1 MQYLLRHFLLFIFV
15 GFIQCSYASVTDPDS
30 LTFVNKSWEAERLKK
45 GVVWKKAHFD
55 NLFDSRQIINII
67 EIDLKKQLKNFK
79 ITGDSTL
86 LIPTSRFASQHN
98 ALAAINGGFFNMK
111 DGGSVDLLKVDGT
124 IINKPSRASTNANA
138 ALVFSKRTLKII
150 EATKVEENLSPNIMV
165 SGPHLLS
172 EGISLTL
179 NSTPFV
185 DNRHPRT
192 AIAVTSDRKLLLITA
207 DGRNRDAQG
216 LNLHELTKVMKWLGA
231 RNAMNLDGGG
241 STTMYIQKHGV
252 VNYPSD
258 NKQLDHQ
265 GERSVA
271 NILYI
276 K

>member
-1 MQYLLRHFLLFIFV
+1 MLYISRHILLFIFV
-15 GFIQCSYASVTDPDS
+15 GFIQCNYASAIQSDS
-30 LTFVNKSWEAERLKK
+30 LIFVNKSWEVETLKK

-55 NLFDSRQIINII
+55 NIFDSRQIINVI

-79 ITGDSTL
+79 ITGDPTM
-86 LIPTSRFASQHN
+86 LIPTSQFASQHN

-111 DGGSVDLLKVDGT
+111 DGGSVDLLKVDGS

-138 ALVFSKRTLKII
+138 SLAFNKKNVKILDAALL
-150 EATKVEENLSPNIMV
+150 EESSYPNIMV

-172 EGISLTL
+172 DGITLSL

-192 AIAVTSDRKLLLITA
+192 AIAITSDRKLLLVTV

-216 LNLHELTKVMKWLGA
+216 LNLHELAKIMKWLGA
-231 RNAMNLDGGG
+231 HDAMNLDGGG
-241 STTMYIQKHGV
+241 STTMYINKYGV